1 MEKILM
7 RKYWFRRDIDGDFTD
22 DGNRFYGYCVNDSF
36 VAASKLAND
45 GVAYI
50 SACAHYENVP
60 FEIYSK
66 LPHYKALNRLNG
78 TKTVAELTDADL
90 IQFHDDCVAY
100 GKEFLEAYE
109 KLNQK

>member
-7 RKYWFRRDIDGDFTD
+7 RKYGFRRDTDADFTD
-22 DGNRFYGYCVNDSF
+22 DGNRFYGYYTDGTFITVY
-36 VAASKLAND
+36 KLVSD

-66 LPHYKALNRLNG
+66 LPHYKALDRLNG
-78 TKTVAELTDADL
+78 TKTIAELTDADL

-109 KLNQK
+109 KLNK